1 MISLTSNLPNTI
13 LLFFLTVVHAVPI
26 CFQRIAIEMQV
37 VIWIFIRRI
46 KLVRVMIP
54 LGITSIYDCT

>member
-13 LLFFLTVVHAVPI
+13 LLFFLTVVLAVPI

-37 VIWIFIRRI
+37 VFYIIRRI
-46 KLVRVMIP
+46 KLVRAMLP
-54 LGITSIYDCT
+54 